1 MQSWLD
7 VLDELYQGSW
17 SKGLQRFRSPFAFR
31 GLPLANHT
39 LTSSLARLA
48 LGRSDVLHSRR
59 WFMKDDAFD
68 REIAEKFGHDAV
80 MWTEGDRT
88 YVVLA
93 RARPADL
100 VPVVGYVRAN
110 AR

>member
-1 MQSWLD
+1 MDGEAGWPIQIPASS
-7 VLDELYQGSW
+7 VSAELELLGIRRCSMSSGRVAHVMYKW
-17 SKGLQRFRSPFAFR
+17 R
-31 GLPLANHT
+31 GKPLSVFVVPRT
-39 LTSSLARLA
+39 I
-48 LGRSDVLHSRR
+48 RR
-59 WFMKDDAFD
+59 M
-68 REIAEKFGHDAV
+68 RQEIAEKFGHDAV